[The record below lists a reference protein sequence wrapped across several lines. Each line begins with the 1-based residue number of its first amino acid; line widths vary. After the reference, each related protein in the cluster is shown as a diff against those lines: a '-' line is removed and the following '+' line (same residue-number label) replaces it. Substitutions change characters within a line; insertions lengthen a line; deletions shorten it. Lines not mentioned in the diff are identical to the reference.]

1 MEQYGHDRLIQD
13 ITEIKT
19 KQAQHR
25 KDIDQ
30 LMEDNRIMLAMNQN
44 VETLAKTMEKL
55 TNQVG
60 SALERIETL
69 ENRPARNMYNKAQE
83 IRDKVIIGV
92 CTSGLIAIVVAIVE
106 MVK

>member
-1 MEQYGHDRLIQD
+1 MEQYGHDQLIKD

-30 LMEDNRIMLAMNQN
+30 LMEDNRVMLAMNQN

-60 SALERIETL
+60 SAIERIETL
-69 ENRPARNMYNKAQE
+69 ENRPAQAMYTKAQE

-92 CTSGLIAIVVAIVE
+92 CTSGIIAIIVAIVE
-106 MVK
+106 LIK

>member
-1 MEQYGHDRLIQD
+1 MEQYGHDQLIKD

-19 KQAQHR
+19 KQAQQR

-60 SALERIETL
+60 SAVERIETL
-69 ENRPARNMYNKAQE
+69 ENRPAQAMYTKAQE

-92 CTSGLIAIVVAIVE
+92 CTSGIIAIIVAIVE
-106 MVK
+106 LIK

>member
-1 MEQYGHDRLIQD
+1 MEQYGHDQLIKD

-30 LMEDNRIMLAMNQN
+30 LMEDNRVMLAMNQN

-60 SALERIETL
+60 SAIERIETL
-69 ENRPARNMYNKAQE
+69 ENKPAQAMYTKAQE

-92 CTSGLIAIVVAIVE
+92 CTSGIIAIIVAIVE
-106 MVK
+106 LIK